1 MEDRLKAGLRAAL
14 TCLRVGSVDSLGNQV
29 MRRLVYISVAVLV
42 AALIVVPVL
51 LSRRLSDVSSG
62 DGGLRIVSISPSVTE
77 MLFALDVGDSVV
89 GVTNFCDYPPEAR
102 AIERVG
108 GFGTPSME
116 KLMALSPSL
125 VIGTGVERAAATAT
139 LRRMG
144 IEVLWIK
151 TDSISELFDALR
163 QIGKAVGKAEKAEEV
178 VAAMQAE
185 FDAVVE
191 TYRDAIAE
199 QRPKVFV
206 EVWYD
211 PITTAGKRSFI
222 NGVITRAGGIN
233 VAGELNSDYPTV
245 NPEMVIEW
253 NPDVIVSGY
262 MNQEQPEETL
272 AKRIGWGE
280 VNAVRSGRIINDIP
294 SELLLRPGP
303 RVTEG
308 VWALA
313 RRLHGPAVDDDKLG
327 TN

>member
-1 MEDRLKAGLRAAL
+1 
-14 TCLRVGSVDSLGNQV
+14 
-29 MRRLVYISVAVLV
+29 MRRLVYILVAVLV
-42 AALIVVPVL
+42 AALIAVPVML
-51 LSRRLSDVSSG
+51 TIPVMLSRPSPDASPD

-77 MLFALDVGDSVV
+77 MLFALDVGDSIV
-89 GVTNFCDYPPEAR
+89 GVTDFCDYPPEAK

-116 KLMALSPSL
+116 KLMAMSPDI

-144 IEVLWIK
+144 IKVLWIK

-163 QIGKAVGKAEKAEEV
+163 QIGKAVGKADRAEEL
-178 VAAMQAE
+178 VAGMQAE
-185 FDAVVE
+185 FAAVAE
-191 TYRDAIAE
+191 TYRDAIAD
-199 QRPKVFV
+199 QRPKIFV

-233 VAGELNSDYPTV
+233 VAEELDSDYPTV
-245 NPEMVIEW
+245 NPEKVVEW

-262 MNQEQPEETL
+262 MNQEQPEEAL
-272 AKRIGWGE
+272 AKRIGWSE
-280 VNAVRSGRIINDIP
+280 VKAVQSGRIINDIP

-313 RRLHGPAVDDDKLG
+313 RRLHGPVSDDDNQE

>member
-1 MEDRLKAGLRAAL
+1 
-14 TCLRVGSVDSLGNQV
+14 
-29 MRRLVYISVAVLV
+29 MRRLVYLSVAVLV
-42 AALIVVPVL
+42 AALIAVPVM
-51 LSRRLSDVSSG
+51 LSRRLPDASPHGSG
-62 DGGLRIVSISPSVTE
+62 MRIVSISPSVTE
-77 MLFALDVGDSVV
+77 MLFALGVGDSIV
-89 GVTNFCDYPPEAR
+89 GVTDFCDYPPEAK

-116 KLMALSPSL
+116 KLMALQPDL

-151 TDSISELFDALR
+151 TNSIPELFGALR
-163 QIGKAVGKAEKAEEV
+163 QIGQAVDRAEKAEEV

-185 FDAVVE
+185 FAAVAE
-191 TYRDAIAE
+191 TYREAIAE
-199 QRPKVFV
+199 HRPNVFV

-233 VAGELNSDYPTV
+233 VAEEIDSDYPTV
-245 NPEMVIEW
+245 NPEIVVEW
-253 NPDVIVSGY
+253 NPDVIVLGY
-262 MNQEQPEETL
+262 MNQEQPKEAL
-272 AKRIGWGE
+272 AKRIGWGD
-280 VNAVRSGRIINDIP
+280 VKAVRTGRIINDIP

-313 RRLHGPAVDDDKLG
+313 RRLHGPAADNDKQG
-327 TN
+327 TH

>member
-1 MEDRLKAGLRAAL
+1 
-14 TCLRVGSVDSLGNQV
+14 

-42 AALIVVPVL
+42 AALIAVPVM
-51 LSRRLSDVSSG
+51 LSRRLPDASG
-62 DGGLRIVSISPSVTE
+62 GDSELRVVSISPSVTE
-77 MLFALDVGDSVV
+77 MLFALDVGDSIV
-89 GVTNFCDYPPEAR
+89 GVTDYCDYPPEAK

-116 KLMALSPSL
+116 KLMAMSPDI
-125 VIGTGVERAAATAT
+125 VIGTGVERASATAT

-163 QIGKAVGKAEKAEEV
+163 RIGKAVGKAGKAEEL
-178 VAAMQAE
+178 VASMQAE
-185 FDAVVE
+185 FDAVAE
-191 TYRDAIAE
+191 TYRAAIAE

-211 PITTAGKRSFI
+211 PITTAGKQSFI

-233 VAGELNSDYPTV
+233 VAKELDSDYPTV
-245 NPEMVIEW
+245 NPEKVVEW

-262 MNQEQPEETL
+262 MNQEQPEEAL
-272 AKRIGWGE
+272 AKRIGWSE
-280 VNAVRSGRIINDIP
+280 VKAVRSGRIINDIP

-313 RRLHGPAVDDDKLG
+313 RRLHGPEADDDTQG

>member
-1 MEDRLKAGLRAAL
+1 M
-14 TCLRVGSVDSLGNQV
+14 
-29 MRRLVYISVAVLV
+29 SVAVLV
-42 AALIVVPVL
+42 AALIVVPVM
-51 LSRRLSDVSSG
+51 LSKRLPDASSDH
-62 DGGLRIVSISPSVTE
+62 DGLRIVSISPSVTE
-77 MLFALDVGDSVV
+77 MLFALEVGDSVV
-89 GVTNFCDYPPEAR
+89 GVTDFCDYPPEAK

-116 KLMALSPSL
+116 KLMALSPDL

-144 IEVLWIK
+144 IKVLWIK
-151 TDSISELFDALR
+151 TDSIPELFDALR
-163 QIGKAVGKAEKAEEV
+163 QIGQAVGKAEEAEEV
-178 VAAMQAE
+178 VAAMRAE
-185 FDAVVE
+185 FDAVAE
-191 TYRDAIAE
+191 TYQNAIAKE
-199 QRPKVFV
+199 RPKVFV

-211 PITTAGKRSFI
+211 PITTAAKRSFI

-233 VAGELNSDYPTV
+233 VAGELDSDYPTV
-245 NPEMVIEW
+245 NPEKVVEW

-272 AKRIGWGE
+272 AKRIGWSE
-280 VNAVRSGRIINDIP
+280 VTAVRSGRIINDIP

-313 RRLHGPAVDDDKLG
+313 RRLHGRAVDDDEQG
-327 TN
+327 TQ